1 MSIQIFFLTEIQDHP
16 IKCSEATTYEAS
28 YFWFQ
33 TKYETSQNDHIRCNP
48 KLYMF
53 KNGGQT

>member
-1 MSIQIFFLTEIQDHP
+1 MILLFRRRKNVYTDFFLTEIQDHP

-33 TKYETSQNDHIRCNP
+33 TKYETS
-48 KLYMF
+48 
-53 KNGGQT
+53 